1 MKDKFYYYCKA
12 FKTTPKKMRAMLHRY
27 FGTPEHIREL
37 SIEEYYAR
45 RDGHLFQGREPRPY
59 IDICMD
65 LEQRKKKN
73 YEKLLE
79 IHESGLFQL
88 ILDADEDRAEDNK
101 GIIADK
107 LRIWSEI
114 LIAKRPNIAG
124 ARKVYEFAPEIH
136 DEE

>member
-1 MKDKFYYYCKA
+1 MNSKFEIYCKI
-12 FKTTPKKMRAMLHRY
+12 FKTTPKKMRMFLHRY

-37 SIEEYYAR
+37 SFAEYSAR
-45 RDGHLFQGREPRPY
+45 RDGRPFRGREPRPF

-88 ILDADEDRAEDNK
+88 ILDADDNK
-101 GIIADK
+101 DIIAKK
-107 LRIWSEI
+107 LEIWESI
-114 LIAKRPNIAG
+114 PNIAG
-124 ARKVYEFAPEIH
+124 ARKIYKFAPEAH
-136 DEE
+136 DEQ